1 MAERNSEHA
10 IRESTLASR
19 YIRVSPVMRPQPPTP
34 SRSLRAWA
42 ADMHAYAPLYAFFAM
57 ETSVQEF
64 IAASGVGAG
73 LYNLGNTC
81 FMNAILQA
89 IFYCSQFMDVI
100 NKHTCCK
107 FSPY

>member
-19 YIRVSPVMRPQPPTP
+19 YIQVSPVMRPQPPTP

-42 ADMHAYAPLYAFFAM
+42 ADMHAL
-57 ETSVQEF
+57 
-64 IAASGVGAG
+64 SGVGAG